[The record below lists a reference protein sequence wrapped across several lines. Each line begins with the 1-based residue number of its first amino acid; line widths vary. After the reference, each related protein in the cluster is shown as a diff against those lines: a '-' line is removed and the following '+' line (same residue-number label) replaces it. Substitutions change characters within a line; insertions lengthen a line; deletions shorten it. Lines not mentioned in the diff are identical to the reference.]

1 MISLLSSILLFFYI
15 ASPVADMRE
24 HPRKESEVVSQGY
37 YSEEVNLL
45 AEESD
50 WLHIETKA
58 DNYKGWVPK
67 GAIIERETGFLAD
80 PSAISVKVKNR
91 MAHIYHVQD
100 TIYGPIL
107 TLPFDSRLQAVEPLE
122 ESNSRWI
129 KVALV
134 DGQEAFIQRGDV
146 SFEHTLLNKEQL
158 LAFSR
163 LFLGLPYTWGGR
175 SSFGYDCSGYVQ
187 MLLRQMGIALP
198 RDTKDQIKWE
208 GFAEVSIDDLVPGD
222 FIYFGLAQDKI
233 RHVGLYL
240 GQDNFIHAG
249 VAENTPYIRVA
260 QLTSPDWNGSG
271 RFVYRS
277 GRRLKQI

>member
-1 MISLLSSILLFFYI
+1 MISLLPSILLFFYI
-15 ASPVADMRE
+15 TSPVVDMRE
-24 HPRKESEVVSQGY
+24 HPKRESEVVSQGY

-45 AEESD
+45 GEESD

-58 DNYKGWVPK
+58 DNYKGWVQK
-67 GAIIERETGFLAD
+67 GAIIERETAFLAD
-80 PSAISVKVKNR
+80 PSVIAVKVKNR
-91 MAHIYHVQD
+91 MAHVYHVQD

-107 TLPFDSRLQAVEPLE
+107 TLPFDSKLQVIEPLE

-146 SFEHTLLNKEQL
+146 SFEHALLSQEQM
-158 LAFSR
+158 LAFSHQ
-163 LFLGLPYTWGGR
+163 FMGLPYTWGGR